1 MEILIDLLTV
11 VGGNLL
17 AKIIWSK
24 IKKYFDTDEQR

>member
-1 MEILIDLLTV
+1 MDFLFGLLTI

-17 AKIIWSK
+17 TKIIWSK